1 MTPRAVLDCLSAA
14 GVRVRLD
21 PENPDRLR
29 LSPPERLDADLLAL
43 VRDHKADLLTV
54 LRERARPEPTYTR
67 CLDCTHYTAPPPDTA
82 YWCQLVRAHPTVALW
97 AVCTGYVAK
106 PGTPP
111 GPTVHPDVEDAP

>member
-1 MTPRAVLDCLSAA
+1 MSWRDRARNIGKGPPRALTKPTKPGFVSFGSAQDGRSVHSRADA
-14 GVRVRLD
+14 GASGAEVV
-21 PENPDRLR
+21 
-29 LSPPERLDADLLAL
+29 
-43 VRDHKADLLTV
+43 
-54 LRERARPEPTYTR
+54 TYTR

-82 YWCQLVRAHPTVALW
+82 FWCPLVKGCPTVALW